1 MANPVLNDATLRQAV
16 AADRSDR
23 SGWAAPQA
31 GSQFNPPI
39 NDGPVTRQP
48 GVMTMDGTITATG
61 ALLALI
67 LVMGG
72 VGWVATKPAVI
83 LAGQSRFS
91 GVGLT
96 SLVAM
101 LASFGLGI
109 LMRFK
114 PKLSPIVAP
123 LYALAMG
130 FALGSIS
137 RRYETLQHGIV
148 LQAIG
153 ATVAVF
159 VVMLALYKTRIIKV
173 TDKMRRVVGMAT
185 GGLMLFY
192 LVSIVLNL
200 VGVQVPFIH
209 SASPI
214 GILFSVFA
222 AGLAAW
228 NLALDFDT
236 TERGVA
242 AGAPKYMEWYCAF
255 GITSTL
261 VWLYLELLR
270 LMSKLNRR

>member
-1 MANPVLNDATLRQAV
+1 MANPVLNDATLRQA
-16 AADRSDR
+16 AAADR

-31 GSQFNPPI
+31 GSQFNAPI
-39 NDGPVTRQP
+39 TDGPVTRLP

-61 ALLALI
+61 ALLAII

-72 VGWVATKPAVI
+72 VGWVATEPVRVA
-83 LAGQSRFS
+83 AGRSRFS
-91 GVGLT
+91 GIGMMT
-96 SLVAM
+96 LVAV
-101 LASFGLGI
+101 LVSFGIGLF
-109 LMRFK
+109 MRFK
-114 PKLSPIVAP
+114 PRLAPILAP
-123 LYALAMG
+123 LYAVAMG
-130 FALGSIS
+130 FALGAIS
-137 RRYETLQHGIV
+137 RSYEAIYNGIV

-222 AGLAAW
+222 SGLAAW

>member
-1 MANPVLNDATLRQAV
+1 MANPVLNDATLRQA
-16 AADRSDR
+16 AAADR

-72 VGWVATKPAVI
+72 VGWVVTKGAVSQMAW
-83 LAGQSRFS
+83 LGA
-91 GVGLT
+91 V
-96 SLVAM
+96 LV
-101 LASFGLGI
+101 SFAIGMG
-109 LMRFK
+109 MRFR
-114 PKLSPIVAP
+114 PKLSPILAP
-123 LYALAMG
+123 IYALVMG
-130 FALGSIS
+130 FALGAIS
-137 RRYETLQHGIV
+137 RAYENRWNGVV
-148 LQAIG
+148 LP
-153 ATVAVF
+153 AVGTTIA
-159 VVMLALYKTRIIKV
+159 VLAVMLVLYKTRIIKV
-173 TDKMRRVVGMAT
+173 TDKMRRVVTAAT

-192 LVSIVLNL
+192 LVSMVLSL
-200 VGVQVPFIH
+200 VGVKVPFLN
-209 SASPI
+209 SNGLV
-214 GILFSVFA
+214 GILFSVA
-222 AGLAAW
+222 TSGLAAW

-242 AGAPKYMEWYCAF
+242 SGAPKYMEWYCAF